1 MKRALVLNGGG
12 SRGAYQIGA
21 WQALDALGV
30 RFDGVYGTSI
40 GALNAALFA
49 QGDLAGAVELWSN
62 ITVRQIMAVE
72 DDDDFAIDRMISHKR
87 DVIPFLRENA
97 RHLRMDIS
105 PLEALARANLD
116 EGKIRARGLRLGVM
130 ATRAPQLTGA
140 PMLLEQMKPGSLA
153 DWVIAFNRLHP
164 DINFKF
170 YTGYNS
176 EIHGKLEKDGRE
188 FAFCNMKI
196 MNSDYAVRHCGIAN
210 LVVITPND
218 ARFRALGSQPFP
230 LALFGEVPM
239 ITRSSTSTLQ
249 QEFMRWMKQSIPDTK
264 LNVAAAI
271 DDTETI
277 KRLVAAGVGVS
288 VISEVAARQ
297 YVEEGRVLSF
307 PLEGTMPYHLYFV
320 YKKKFL
326 SPEQTLF
333 RDFILEQ
340 VAHVDRPAED

>member
-1 MKRALVLNGGG
+1 MDFKQLESFVAAVNEG
-12 SRGAYQIGA
+12 S
-21 WQALDALGV
+21 
-30 RFDGVYGTSI
+30 FS
-40 GALNAALFA
+40 NAADRLQLSQSMVTIHIRNLEKELGTRLLNRTTRSMELSQDGRTFYGYA
-49 QGDLAGAVELWSN
+49 REMLKLNRDSILALSRADK
-62 ITVRQIMAVE
+62 
-72 DDDDFAIDRMISHKR
+72 DDKTIGIVATPFISR
-87 DVIPFLRENA
+87 YY
-97 RHLRMDIS
+97 
-105 PLEALARANLD
+105 
-116 EGKIRARGLRLGVM
+116 
-130 ATRAPQLTGA
+130 
-140 PMLLEQMKPGSLA
+140 LA
-153 DWVIAFNRLHP
+153 DWVIGFNRLHP
-164 DINFKF
+164 DINFEF

-196 MNSDYAVRHCGIAN
+196 MNSDYVVRHCGIAN

-340 VAHVDRPAED
+340 VAHVDRLAED

>member
-1 MKRALVLNGGG
+1 MDFKQLESFVAAVNEG
-12 SRGAYQIGA
+12 S
-21 WQALDALGV
+21 
-30 RFDGVYGTSI
+30 FS
-40 GALNAALFA
+40 NAADRLQLSQSMVTIHIRNLEKELGTRLLNRTTRSMELSQDGRTFYGYA
-49 QGDLAGAVELWSN
+49 REMLKLNRDSILALSRADK
-62 ITVRQIMAVE
+62 
-72 DDDDFAIDRMISHKR
+72 DDKTIGIVATPFISR
-87 DVIPFLRENA
+87 YY
-97 RHLRMDIS
+97 
-105 PLEALARANLD
+105 
-116 EGKIRARGLRLGVM
+116 
-130 ATRAPQLTGA
+130 
-140 PMLLEQMKPGSLA
+140 LA
-153 DWVIAFNRLHP
+153 DWVIGFNRLHP
-164 DINFKF
+164 DINFEF

>member
-1 MKRALVLNGGG
+1 MDFKQLESFVAAVNEG
-12 SRGAYQIGA
+12 S
-21 WQALDALGV
+21 
-30 RFDGVYGTSI
+30 FS
-40 GALNAALFA
+40 NAADRLQLSQSMVTIHIRNLEKELGTRLLNRTTRSMELSQDGRTFYGYA
-49 QGDLAGAVELWSN
+49 REMLKLNRDSILALSRADK
-62 ITVRQIMAVE
+62 
-72 DDDDFAIDRMISHKR
+72 DDKTIGIVATPFISR
-87 DVIPFLRENA
+87 YY
-97 RHLRMDIS
+97 
-105 PLEALARANLD
+105 
-116 EGKIRARGLRLGVM
+116 
-130 ATRAPQLTGA
+130 
-140 PMLLEQMKPGSLA
+140 LA
-153 DWVIAFNRLHP
+153 DWVIGFNRLHP
-164 DINFKF
+164 DINFEF

-230 LALFGEVPM
+230 VALFGEVPM

>member
-1 MKRALVLNGGG
+1 MDFKQLESFVAAVDEG
-12 SRGAYQIGA
+12 S
-21 WQALDALGV
+21 
-30 RFDGVYGTSI
+30 FS
-40 GALNAALFA
+40 NAADRLQLSQSMVTIHIRNLEKELGTRLLNRTTRSMELSQDGRTFYVYA
-49 QGDLAGAVELWSN
+49 REMLKLNRDSILALSRADK
-62 ITVRQIMAVE
+62 
-72 DDDDFAIDRMISHKR
+72 DDKTIGIVATPFISR
-87 DVIPFLRENA
+87 YY
-97 RHLRMDIS
+97 
-105 PLEALARANLD
+105 
-116 EGKIRARGLRLGVM
+116 
-130 ATRAPQLTGA
+130 
-140 PMLLEQMKPGSLA
+140 LA
-153 DWVIAFNRLHP
+153 DWVIGFNRLHP

-170 YTGYNS
+170 FTGYNS
-176 EIHGKLEKDGRE
+176 EIHGRLEKDGGE

-230 LALFGEVPM
+230 VALFGEVPM

-264 LNVAAAI
+264 LNVAAAT